1 MYTFLPR
8 RPAPTQGGSQTINV
22 QTDNMWNTPNLLTLL
37 RIALIP
43 VFVGIFYIPT
53 RWSRFAC
60 ALVFTVAALTDWL
73 DGYLARRWEQTSF
86 LGAFLDPVADKL
98 MVAVALVL
106 LVQSDPRAVL
116 ALPAAV
122 IIGRE
127 ITVSALREWMAELGA
142 RTQVAVSKV
151 GKFKTTVQM
160 ISIILLILV
169 GVDSKIYDLGMI
181 LLYIAAS
188 LTLWSMVLYLRAA
201 WPSLT
206 SPDRSLNSGDRQ

>member
-1 MYTFLPR
+1 
-8 RPAPTQGGSQTINV
+8 
-22 QTDNMWNTPNLLTLL
+22 MWNTPNLLTFL
-37 RIALIP
+37 RIVLIP
-43 VFVGIFYIPT
+43 VFVGIFYIPVP
-53 RWSRFAC
+53 WARFAC
-60 ALVFTVAALTDWL
+60 ALVFSVAAVTDWL
-73 DGYLARRWEQTSF
+73 DGYLARRWGQTSP

-106 LVQSDPRAVL
+106 LVQADPRAML

-142 RTQVAVSKV
+142 RGQVAVSKV
-151 GKFKTTVQM
+151 GKFKTTAQM
-160 ISIILLILV
+160 VAIILLILV
-169 GVDSKIYDLGMI
+169 VPSSPVYGFAMV
-181 LLYIAAS
+181 LLYVAAA

-206 SPDRSLNSGDRQ
+206 SVDAHAKDDEPR

>member
-1 MYTFLPR
+1 
-8 RPAPTQGGSQTINV
+8 
-22 QTDNMWNTPNLLTLL
+22 MWNTPNLLTLL
-37 RIALIP
+37 RIVLIP
-43 VFVGIFYIPT
+43 VFVGVFYVPAP
-53 RWSRFAC
+53 WARFAC
-60 ALVFTVAALTDWL
+60 ALVFSVAALTDWL
-73 DGYLARRWEQTSF
+73 DGYLARRWEQTSS

-106 LVQSDPRAVL
+106 LVQADPRAIL

-142 RTQVAVSKV
+142 RAQVAVSMV

-160 ISIILLILV
+160 VAIILLILV
-169 GVDSKIYDLGMI
+169 APEYPIYGFGMF
-181 LLYIAAS
+181 LLYLAAA

-206 SPDRSLNSGDRQ
+206 TVDAPMREDDPR